1 MSRRRTAAPQKR
13 TRASEAALQRRA
25 GAGTAGRLSGTALVI
40 VGIGLLVIVGLTAI
54 VLFALLA
61 PGQAETV
68 GEPQAMDGRQHIPSG
83 TPGTGYS
90 STPAAS
96 GQHWNEAGFGPVA
109 WGVYESPIPQEG
121 PIHNLEHAGIVI
133 WYQADQVSP
142 AEIAELADYTR
153 GWNASERY
161 KVLVAPWAGADFGA
175 PMAIVAWTWLL
186 YLDEVDTEL
195 MDTFID
201 QHYGD
206 APEPGGGPG
215 PPAQ

>member
-1 MSRRRTAAPQKR
+1 MSRRRTAAPQR
-13 TRASEAALQRRA
+13 RARASEAALERKV
-25 GAGTAGRLSGTALVI
+25 GAGPAGRLSGTALVI

-61 PGQAETV
+61 PGQSATV
-68 GEPQAMDGRQHIPSG
+68 GEPQAMDGRQHIDQG
-83 TPGTGYS
+83 TAGGPYS

-96 GQHWNEAGFGPVA
+96 GPHWPEPLA
-109 WGVYESPIPQEG
+109 WGVYPSPIPQE
-121 PIHNLEHAGIVI
+121 PVIHNLEHAGIVI
-133 WYQADQVSP
+133 WYQADQLSP
-142 AEIAELADYTR
+142 TAVAELADYTR

-175 PMAIVAWTWLL
+175 PIAIVAWTWLL

-206 APEPGGGPG
+206 GPEPGGGPG